1 MKRSG
6 FSLFETVAGLGF
18 LSLLAVLSF
27 QIFAWSS
34 GMFSLTN
41 ARLELQGEIRRI
53 NGAVRR
59 DMLESAFVSVSTKY
73 ISIPITLPAG
83 STNPADTKMCA
94 RDPISFSSMIDPTS
108 PNSYTVDNG
117 FSLFNCT
124 TIYYPYTSPTDPYDC
139 KLYRYKVSWDDP
151 VTSVSGTTLQSPLA
165 GFGLPDTRYDWPN
178 PTKIIPAFGVHC
190 YSNRI
195 RCFQI
200 KPNPGDQT
208 LQLEVTLQG
217 PIGRTTMGQKST
229 AEIVES
235 SVLLKCENTWPKL

>member
-1 MKRSG
+1 MRPA
-6 FSLFETVAGLGF
+6 LLPALAGL
-18 LSLLAVLSF
+18 LALAPASF
-27 QIFAWSS
+27 TPLAAQAAPREVDSYVTQALRRFNQPGVAIAVVKEGKVVFQ
-34 GMFSLTN
+34 
-41 ARLELQGEIRRI
+41 QGWGVR
-53 NGAVRR
+53 AVGRPER
-59 DMLESAFVSVSTKY
+59 VTEQSVFQVAS
-73 ISIPITLPAG
+73 
-83 STNPADTKMCA
+83 
-94 RDPISFSSMIDPTS
+94 
-108 PNSYTVDNG
+108 NSKAVTAAALAILVDEG
-117 FSLFNCT
+117 
-124 TIYYPYTSPTDPYDC
+124 
-139 KLYRYKVSWDDP
+139 KLRWDDP